1 MKRQVFIVW
10 FLIFVIWAFYR
21 ASFDLPETIDE
32 LLIKP
37 LVFFLPPLFI
47 VWIWENKRLSEL
59 GLSIKPSRFMA
70 DLYIGVVLGI
80 LLAVEG
86 LVANY
91 FKYGKFSFEP
101 INALFAAG
109 GIGVFLLLNLATS
122 FSEEVFARG
131 YLFNRL
137 YKTTR
142 EQFASAVVSSILFTL
157 IHIPIMFT
165 RLHLTGN
172 ALIFY
177 PLSIFTM
184 GMVNSYLFSMRG
196 SLVLPILIHTF
207 WNMTIS
213 LYL

>member
-80 LLAVEG
+80 LLAV
-86 LVANY
+86 
-91 FKYGKFSFEP
+91 
-101 INALFAAG
+101 
-109 GIGVFLLLNLATS
+109 
-122 FSEEVFARG
+122 
-131 YLFNRL
+131 
-137 YKTTR
+137 
-142 EQFASAVVSSILFTL
+142 
-157 IHIPIMFT
+157 
-165 RLHLTGN
+165 
-172 ALIFY
+172 
-177 PLSIFTM
+177 
-184 GMVNSYLFSMRG
+184 
-196 SLVLPILIHTF
+196 
-207 WNMTIS
+207 
-213 LYL
+213 